1 LILSNTTTIISNNY
15 SNPPRNENIT
25 IQASAEFG
33 PCGADIKIT
42 SADSNGVKLNNAWST
57 QILIYALK
65 TMTVTRQDMTIMVK
79 IRLVILTHLSFVMD
93 RILNVLEK
101 MMKA

>member
-1 LILSNTTTIISNNY
+1 
-15 SNPPRNENIT
+15 
-25 IQASAEFG
+25 
-33 PCGADIKIT
+33 
-42 SADSNGVKLNNAWST
+42 
-57 QILIYALK
+57 
-65 TMTVTRQDMTIMVK
+65 MVK